1 MGRQVDG
8 WLKSMDTVVSTDGE
22 TEGWMRGWTDGRM
35 DGWTDGRMRGE
46 VNSACGVEGK
56 TEREDKTVSQWIH
69 E

>member
-35 DGWTDGRMRGE
+35 RGE